1 MHYEKTIGKFPF
13 EEIKADNKTVE
24 GRLKK
29 GDFAKF
35 EEGDTVTWIN
45 SSDNSKKV
53 KTRITKVVEYKTL
66 YDMIKSE
73 RLKNVLPRFGIS
85 TIQEGVDKVYRMPP
99 INYTEEKEKKFGV
112 LAIRIELI

>member
-1 MHYEKTIGKFPF
+1 MHYEKTIGKVPF
-13 EEIKADNKTVE
+13 EEIKAGNKNVE

-35 EEGDTVTWIN
+35 KEGDTVTWTN
-45 SSDNSKKV
+45 SSDKSKKV

-73 RLKNVLPRFGIS
+73 RLKNVLSRFGVS
-85 TIQEGVDKVYRMPP
+85 TIREGVDKVYRMPP

-112 LAIRIELI
+112 LAIRLELI